1 MKRPVLNKIWT
12 LLSNGLDTGIVNT
25 FFLIFLCFSEKVIR
39 EYSENKVDFRLGCGV
54 NENDSLAKET
64 MYKLGRRMARP
75 IYICRRKYLFFKCFW
90 QFQLDF
96 STEKYFSMVATIEI

>member
-1 MKRPVLNKIWT
+1 M
-12 LLSNGLDTGIVNT
+12 
-25 FFLIFLCFSEKVIR
+25 IR

-64 MYKLGRRMARP
+64 IYKLGRRMARP